1 MHKYQLDSHLP
12 IDSTHSLNFPFN
24 HSVDLSSLNPIFFTQ
39 IISAQLTGKAAL
51 PHGLGLNSASYKE
64 IVERLNSPKINQFES
79 NWLNPQESVIHQR
92 AKIYRELLDLRGEE
106 RNELVNL
113 LYSHANEEVNDA
125 MQMAVIVAT
134 ACLTSFHLWHSLGL
148 QDRAQLNALIKYN
161 FPNLHAKNTKNMR
174 WKRFF
179 YRSLCEQGGDYICK
193 APTCEACRSYSECF
207 AC

>member
-1 MHKYQLDSHLP
+1 MHKYQLDSNSNIGNTRSKRL
-12 IDSTHSLNFPFN
+12 SFS
-24 HSVDLSSLNPIFFTQ
+24 HSVERSSANQIFFIQ

-51 PHGLGLNSASYKE
+51 PHGLGLNSASYNELIEHLTSSK
-64 IVERLNSPKINQFES
+64 LNQLES
-79 NWLNPQESVIHQR
+79 MWEKSEQGVIHQR

-113 LYSHANEEVNDA
+113 LYSHANEEINDA

-148 QDRAQLNALIKYN
+148 QDRTQLNALIKYN

-179 YRSLCEQGGDYICK
+179 YRCLCEQGGDYICK
-193 APTCEACRSYSECF
+193 TPTCEACHSYSECF
-207 AC
+207 A